1 MDLKP
6 KGVFLFSEGLS
17 AADLAVAVQRIERL
31 GYGAVWFPEAVGR
44 EPFAMASFILSNT
57 NNIVAATGIVN
68 IYGRDPMVC
77 AMGQQTLNEQSG
89 GRFLLGLGVSH
100 SVLVTLRGHDY
111 AKPIATMR
119 NYLNGIRECHQS
131 IAIRNNLLIE
141 GLTKQPIGTG
151 ARGALT
157 TVLGEMPI
165 ILAALGPK
173 MTALAGEIT
182 QGSHPANSTPE
193 HTARSR
199 VILGP
204 DPWLCPFQRV
214 CLTKDGSVARAIGR
228 RMIAFYLDL
237 PNYRNMWLSLG
248 YTLEDFEHG
257 GSDRLVDAMLAW
269 GDEKTL
275 RARIQAHLDAGADHV
290 PVFSVNAENP
300 ALPCWRALEALAP

>member
-1 MDLKP
+1 MDLKQ

-17 AADLAVAVQRIERL
+17 ATELAAAVQRIERL

-57 NNIVAATGIVN
+57 DKIVAATGIVN

-100 SVLVTLRGHDY
+100 SVLVNLRGHDY
-111 AKPIATMR
+111 AKPLATMR
-119 NYLNGIRECHQS
+119 NYVNGIRDCHQS

-141 GLTKQPIGTG
+141 GLTKQSLGTG

-199 VILGP
+199 QILGST
-204 DPWLCPFQRV
+204 PWLCPFQRV
-214 CLTKDGSVARAIGR
+214 CLTKDATVARAIGR
-228 RMIAFYLDL
+228 RMIAFYLEL
-237 PNYRNMWLSLG
+237 PNYRNLWLDFG
-248 YTLEDFEHG
+248 FTIADFEHG

-275 RARIQAHLDAGADHV
+275 RDRIQAHLNAGADHI
-290 PVFSVNAENP
+290 PVFSVNPENP